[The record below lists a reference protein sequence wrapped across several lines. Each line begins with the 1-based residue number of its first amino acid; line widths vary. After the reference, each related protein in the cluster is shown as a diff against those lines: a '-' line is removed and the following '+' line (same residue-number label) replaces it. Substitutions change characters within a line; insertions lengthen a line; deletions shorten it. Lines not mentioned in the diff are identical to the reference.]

1 MGGMGK
7 ILAWVA
13 WVHKILACV
22 VWVKILAW
30 VAWVHKILVWVKKKR
45 MLEWQ
50 RLKFWHRWHA
60 FEVFLVLLN
69 VSQNLQ
75 ENTCAGVSI

>member
-13 WVHKILACV
+13 WVHKILA
-22 VWVKILAW
+22 W
-30 VAWVHKILVWVKKKR
+30 VAWVHKILVWVKKKI

-75 ENTCAGVSI
+75 ENTCAGVSS